1 MWKDIK
7 VEPAECCSKTK
18 IVTLANLGVVVND
31 QKAKNLVNYISDMYR
46 INEDSLPVT
55 KAVSH
60 FAWIGKQFFPYVK
73 DIVFDG
79 GNAQAKTVQAA
90 APTAYSRPGG
100 RSAWNIGRTSSCGC

>member
-60 FAWIGKQFFPYVK
+60 FAWIGKQFFP
-73 DIVFDG
+73 
-79 GNAQAKTVQAA
+79 
-90 APTAYSRPGG
+90 
-100 RSAWNIGRTSSCGC
+100 